1 MKLRVA
7 VVDDQPC
14 LLETTAS
21 ILARDF
27 DVVAAFLQGRSL
39 LQFVC
44 EEKPDVVVVDLGLP
58 DIHGLEII
66 RKIQE
71 RGIATRVVVCSVE
84 RDPDLMDAALQAG
97 AVCYVWKERI
107 ASELNEAVRRASTGR
122 QFVSSP
128 RGSKK
133 PLY

>member
-27 DVVAAFLQGRSL
+27 DVVAAFSHGRSL
-39 LQFVC
+39 LQFVW

-66 RKIQE
+66 RRIE
-71 RGIATRVVVCSVE
+71 RTWHRH
-84 RDPDLMDAALQAG
+84 
-97 AVCYVWKERI
+97 
-107 ASELNEAVRRASTGR
+107 
-122 QFVSSP
+122 
-128 RGSKK
+128 
-133 PLY
+133 